1 MGHCC
6 CKLFT
11 SYPPRIIMILSS
23 STLFTLVWG
32 LLKSIQNFGAREE
45 LSHRRSSKKIP
56 LAEDQVN
63 IPTSVGK
70 KMAEI
75 ASKQVHSSETLI
87 PRPASSSLS
96 TSIIIPDTLRS
107 WPWPRH
113 LNPHYAICK
122 EESEAWCE
130 AFHAFSPSAQKAF
143 NLGDFSLLA
152 ALAYPLLDKG
162 CDFMNLAFVI
172 DEHTDVADGKTAR
185 NQADIVMDAL
195 RNPHTPRPTGEWVGG
210 EVARQFWLNAVKIA
224 TPSSQRRFIDSFQ
237 TYTDAVVQEAVDRG
251 AGHIRDVQSYFE
263 VRRETIG
270 AKPAF
275 ALVEIQLTIPGE
287 VMKHPVIVALSE
299 MSIDMVLICNDL
311 CSYNVEQAKDADSHN
326 LVRIVMEQYN
336 TDAQTAMN
344 CLGKLHDEL
353 AEQFCDVWMKIPTF
367 GGPVDR
373 EIRTYLDGVANWV
386 RANDT
391 WSFESM
397 RYFGNRGLDVQSTR
411 KDQLLSRSSQ

>member
-1 MGHCC
+1 MDLNGTAH
-6 CKLFT
+6 
-11 SYPPRIIMILSS
+11 
-23 STLFTLVWG
+23 
-32 LLKSIQNFGAREE
+32 
-45 LSHRRSSKKIP
+45 SSK
-56 LAEDQVN
+56 
-63 IPTSVGK
+63 TS
-70 KMAEI
+70 
-75 ASKQVHSSETLI
+75 I

-96 TSIIIPDTLRS
+96 TSIIIPDILHS

-122 EESEAWCE
+122 EESEAWCV
-130 AFHAFSPSAQKAF
+130 AFHAFSSSAQKAF
-143 NLGDFSLLA
+143 NLCDFSLLA
-152 ALAYPLLDKG
+152 ALAYPLLDKDGCRVG
-162 CDFMNLAFVI
+162 CDLMDLFFVI

-210 EVARQFWLNAVKIA
+210 EVARQFWLNAVETA

-263 VRRETIG
+263 IRRETIG
-270 AKPAF
+270 VKPSF
-275 ALVEIQLTIPGE
+275 AINEIHLTIPDE

-299 MSIDMVLICNDL
+299 LSIDMLLIGNDL
-311 CSYNVEQAKDADSHN
+311 YSYNMEQAKDLDGHN

-344 CLGKLHDEL
+344 YIGKLHDEL
-353 AEQFCDVWMKIPTF
+353 DEQFCDVWRKIPTF

-411 KDQLLSRSSQ
+411 QDQLLPKSSQHIRSSQ